1 VESTLATG
9 TTGDA
14 DGTPRRLVVGL
25 VRGIHGLRGAV
36 RLEVLTDDPAR
47 FDPGAELF
55 AEGSDEPLT
64 VDWSQSDGPGI
75 LIRFRERADR
85 AAVEPLRDSY
95 LEALVTPDARP
106 AGSWY
111 WHEVTGAHV
120 STAAGEDLG
129 IVTDI
134 FRTGGSEVFVV
145 EGARGEILI
154 PAVSGIMVEFAPA
167 DGRIVVDGEAL
178 ALDETEP
185 RSRLRGRRTTRA
197 RRARELG
204 IATDP
209 PTAADVAATDGSVA
223 DVVPADR
230 PDQTVGEAPE
240 PVTEVHPAAT

>member
-1 VESTLATG
+1 VGSPILATG

-14 DGTPRRLVVGL
+14 DATPRRLVVGL

-47 FDPGAELF
+47 FDAGAELF

-64 VDWSQSDGPGI
+64 VDWSQTDGPGI
-75 LIRFRERADR
+75 LIRFRERSDR

-95 LEALVTPDARP
+95 LEALVAPDARP

-120 STAAGEDLG
+120 TTATGEDLG
-129 IVTDI
+129 TVTDI

-154 PAVSGIMVEFAPA
+154 PAVSAIMVEFAPA

-185 RSRLRGRRTTRA
+185 RSKLRGRRTTRA
-197 RRARELG
+197 RRAREQG
-204 IATDP
+204 IATDQP
-209 PTAADVAATDGSVA
+209 SAADVSAA
-223 DVVPADR
+223 DVPAADG
-230 PDQTVGEAPE
+230 PGADDGEAPA
-240 PVTEVHPAAT
+240 PVSEVHPAAT

>member
-1 VESTLATG
+1 VQPQIPAAG

-14 DGTPRRLVVGL
+14 DAIPRRLVVGL

-47 FDPGAELF
+47 FEPGAVLF
-55 AEGSDEPLT
+55 PEGSAEPLT
-64 VDWSQSDGPGI
+64 VDWSQSDGPGL
-75 LIRFRERADR
+75 LIRFRELPER

-95 LEALVTPDARP
+95 LEALVAPEARP

-111 WHEVTGAHV
+111 WHEVTGARV

-129 IVTDI
+129 TVTDV

-154 PAVSGIMVEFAPA
+154 PAVSAMMVEFAPA

-178 ALDETEP
+178 ALDDTEP
-185 RSRLRGRRTTRA
+185 RPKLRGRRTTRA
-197 RRARELG
+197 RRAREQG
-204 IATDP
+204 TQTAGPASEIARS
-209 PTAADVAATDGSVA
+209 AEADVSVA
-223 DVVPADR
+223 AA
-230 PDQTVGEAPE
+230 GEAPAPE
-240 PVTEVHPAAT
+240 TATEVHPAAT

>member
-1 VESTLATG
+1 MESPILASG

-14 DGTPRRLVVGL
+14 DATPRRLVVGL

-36 RLEVLTDDPAR
+36 RIEVLTDDPAR
-47 FDPGAELF
+47 FDAGAELF

-64 VDWSQSDGPGI
+64 VDWSQTDGPGI
-75 LIRFRERADR
+75 LIRFRERSDR

-95 LEALVTPDARP
+95 LEALVAPDARP

-120 STAAGEDLG
+120 TTATGEDLG
-129 IVTDI
+129 TVTDI

-154 PAVSGIMVEFAPA
+154 PAVSAIMVEFAPA

-185 RSRLRGRRTTRA
+185 RSKLRADG
-197 RRARELG
+197 G
-204 IATDP
+204 P
-209 PTAADVAATDGSVA
+209 PAPDVPANRGSRPIDRHHAPAADA
-223 DVVPADR
+223 PAVSLR
-230 PDQTVGEAPE
+230 PSLRL
-240 PVTEVHPAAT
+240 PAADGPGVIGSLCRRR